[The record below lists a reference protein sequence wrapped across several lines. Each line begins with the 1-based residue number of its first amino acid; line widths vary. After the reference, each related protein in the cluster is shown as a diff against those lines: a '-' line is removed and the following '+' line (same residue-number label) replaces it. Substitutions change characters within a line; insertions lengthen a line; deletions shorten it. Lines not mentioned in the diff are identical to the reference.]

1 MTMTSALKKVL
12 RNKKASLGITILL
25 LVLVVI
31 FAGPA
36 LLPHDPE
43 AMGAGA
49 PLSKP
54 GGSFLMGTDFYGR
67 DLLVRVLVGGRV
79 SLGVAAVVTV
89 LALGIGTP
97 VGLITGYYGG
107 AIDAVFMRL
116 VDILFAFPWLLMGL
130 TVGAI
135 LGPGAPTV
143 IISLAIVYSP
153 QVARLVR
160 STVLVIRE
168 LDYIQAARAVG
179 GSDLYIMVRHVL
191 PNCLAPL
198 LVQASLILGFGILA
212 EAGISY
218 LGLGIQ
224 PPTPSWGLLLADA
237 RDLITNAPYLSLFPG
252 LAIVLAVFGLNMM
265 GDGMRDVL
273 DPRMKQ

>member
-1 MTMTSALKKVL
+1 MTLVTLPKRVL
-12 RNKKASLGITILL
+12 RNKKATLGIAILA
-25 LVLVVI
+25 LVLTAI
-31 FAGPA
+31 FLGP
-36 LLPHDPE
+36 LFLPHAPE
-43 AMGAGA
+43 AMGAGT
-49 PLSKP
+49 PLAQP
-54 GGSFLMGTDFYGR
+54 GGGFPMGTDLYGR

-79 SLGVAAVVTV
+79 SLGVAAVVTA
-89 LALGIGTP
+89 LAVAIGTP
-97 VGLITGYYGG
+97 IGLITGYYGG
-107 AIDAVFMRL
+107 ITDAVVMRL
-116 VDILFAFPWLLMGL
+116 IDILFAFPWLLMGL

-160 STVLVIRE
+160 STVLVTRE

-191 PNCLAPL
+191 HNCLAPL

-237 RDLITNAPYLSLFPG
+237 RDLITRAPYLSLFPG
-252 LAIVLAVFGLNMM
+252 LAIVLAVFGFNML
-265 GDGMRDVL
+265 GDGLRDVL